1 METLQFDK
9 LLLKTAFSCMACDGD
24 IDKREIKLIKR
35 LHKEKKT
42 FGDLDVNAEM
52 DNLLIAINK
61 DGHQFMKD
69 YFDELT
75 TSELTEAKELNLIEV
90 AIDTIKADEKVEYS
104 EIKFFKVIRSKLKID
119 NEPILE
125 KHPDFEDYL
134 EQDIITDSYLAR
146 LQEDFF
152 DTHISNEFELISE
165 IDDDI
170 LDSLKEKNEE

>member
-1 METLQFDK
+1 METLHFNK

-35 LHKEKKT
+35 LHKENKT
-42 FGDLDVNAEM
+42 FGTIDINAEM
-52 DNLLIAINK
+52 DTLLLAINK
-61 DGHQFMKD
+61 DGHQFMRD
-69 YFDELT
+69 YFNELT
-75 TSELTEAKELNLIEV
+75 NTNLSEANELNLIEV

-134 EQDIITDSYLAR
+134 EQDI
-146 LQEDFF
+146 
-152 DTHISNEFELISE
+152 
-165 IDDDI
+165 
-170 LDSLKEKNEE
+170 